1 MGALGVYIPKMGFDH
16 SAVLDLSVAI
26 RTMVIRDGLATFNVG
41 GGVTIESDPEMEY
54 EESWSKAAALL
65 NALGARRSPETF

>member
-41 GGVTIESDPEMEY
+41 GGVTIESDPKMEY

-65 NALGARRSPETF
+65 NALGARRPPENY